1 MRLGQRP
8 GYLYLN
14 KLCIINILYSALH
27 SQNSH
32 EHQCRQI
39 PLNVLGNYRN
49 TLSGHDQSLHV
60 MDLMISILV
69 ATVPFMLGSKQWRYL
84 PVLCE
89 VEGVRGEV
97 RKGEHEWKTCH
108 SCFYPKD
115 FNTNWAKMISRAL
128 IYSRTAM
135 D

>member
-60 MDLMISILV
+60 MDQMISILV
-69 ATVPFMLGSKQWRYL
+69 ATVPFMLGSKRRRYL
-84 PVLCE
+84 PMLCE

-97 RKGEHEWKTCH
+97 RKGEHEWKRHATVA
-108 SCFYPKD
+108 SIQRILTRTGPK
-115 FNTNWAKMISRAL
+115 
-128 IYSRTAM
+128 
-135 D
+135 